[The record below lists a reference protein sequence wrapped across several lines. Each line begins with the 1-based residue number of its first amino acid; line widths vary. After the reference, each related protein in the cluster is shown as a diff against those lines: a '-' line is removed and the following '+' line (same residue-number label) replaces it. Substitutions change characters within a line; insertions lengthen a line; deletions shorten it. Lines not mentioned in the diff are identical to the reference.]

1 MDLGKNAAS
10 YKNITLKVK
19 QLTFWN
25 IDNLYLIIGGL
36 LGFSSFG
43 FLYYYIIDRK
53 YEELKCCES
62 VTLIKYGAQ
71 KRKCEEEIRFESEK
85 ENNIAASEITSPKL
99 SRRNKIIFIILM
111 ATFNFFFAGVEG
123 SFKNYIPAFG
133 TQCNLNLSRQEK
145 EWKTGSFSTIFYH
158 MSLTSILR
166 DGLTMSGPTVCKK
179 VHP

>member
-1 MDLGKNAAS
+1 MTEKSSFLCKSSLDLGMNAAS
-10 YKNITLKVK
+10 YKSITLKVK

-53 YEELKCCES
+53 
-62 VTLIKYGAQ
+62 
-71 KRKCEEEIRFESEK
+71 CEEETCLVLLIKFRIITSFESEE

-99 SRRNKIIFIILM
+99 SKRNKIIFIILM

-145 EWKTGSFSTIFYH
+145 EWKTGSFSAIFYH

-166 DGLTMSGPTVCKK
+166 DGLN
-179 VHP
+179 